1 MEMMHRV
8 ANSLGV
14 CHMNTIHWDV
24 EHMDLPHLAELYSA
38 ATGWET
44 TVDDFKRMALRQ
56 LNLEKAFNLRFTDFD
71 RKDDL
76 PTPRDMS
83 EPIPSGSLA
92 GWKMDMTRYNRML
105 DEYYDLHG
113 WDRTTSYPKREA
125 LLRLD
130 LAKVADDLAHIGK
143 LGAALDI

>member
-1 MEMMHRV
+1 MEIMHRV
-8 ANSLGV
+8 ANCLGV
-14 CHMNTIHWDV
+14 CHFNTIHWDV

-38 ATGWET
+38 ATGWDT
-44 TVDDFKRMALRQ
+44 SVKDFQHMALRQ

-76 PTPRDMS
+76 PTQRDMN

-92 GWKMDMTRYNRML
+92 GWKMDMVQYNQML

-113 WDRTTSYPKREA
+113 WDRTTSYPKRKT
-125 LLRLD
+125 LLD
-130 LAKVADDLAHIGK
+130 LELEDVADDLERMGK
-143 LGAALDI
+143 LPEG